1 MIAVAVPAEKFDWIY
16 LKTQA
21 FVFILS
27 SDAHFPRFNL
37 AEAYLQ
43 AGCLSVPPEGRG
55 WGVHAAYWGVG
66 IPGLFFT
73 PLARSLPNC
82 LPAGPASEWAG
93 SKG

>member
-37 AEAYLQ
+37 AKVYLQ
-43 AGCLSVPPEGRG
+43 ADCQYPQRNGDEGCIRLT
-55 WGVHAAYWGVG
+55 GV
-66 IPGLFFT
+66 
-73 PLARSLPNC
+73 
-82 LPAGPASEWAG
+82 
-93 SKG
+93 